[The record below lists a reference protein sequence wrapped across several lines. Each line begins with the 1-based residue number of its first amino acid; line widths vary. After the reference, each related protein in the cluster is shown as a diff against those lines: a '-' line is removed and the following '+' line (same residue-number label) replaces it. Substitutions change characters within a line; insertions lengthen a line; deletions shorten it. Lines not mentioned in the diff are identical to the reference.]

1 MSRNEEE
8 GNVSIHK
15 TEKQD
20 WNVSNLFIAPKRKKG
35 MIWNIKFDFNDSKV
49 VQIVRNIYI
58 FDCYFLGTV
67 T

>member
-49 VQIVRNIYI
+49 VQISVIVRNIYI
-58 FDCYFLGTV
+58 
-67 T
+67 